1 VTLVGCLDLNSVAL
15 YVACALCGA
24 IAFACGVGYG
34 SARARAQLASFE
46 RYCDGALRGLAQYR
60 DVERLLASALP
71 RLSAR
76 LGALSSPHDLE
87 TEARFVVEV
96 REALDRLHAR
106 LPRVASVPL
115 PAVSEPVIFLKEDA

>member
-1 VTLVGCLDLNSVAL
+1 MVGSLLVGAAL
-15 YVACALCGA
+15 GWLGGVVFTALR
-24 IAFACGVGYG
+24 
-34 SARARAQLASFE
+34 ARARERSFE
-46 RYCDGALRGLAQYR
+46 AYCDGVERGLAQYR

-87 TEARFVVEV
+87 SEARFVVEV